1 MFKFCNLDFH
11 GGKLATF
18 LIIIKIGLYIR
29 TQHINIKMNRLGEI
43 LKMKGIQ
50 QKWLAE
56 KLGMTPVMVS
66 LYTNNKRQPKL
77 DTLIRISEILDVDLK
92 ELIQT
97 KKK

>member
-1 MFKFCNLDFH
+1 
-11 GGKLATF
+11 
-18 LIIIKIGLYIR
+18 
-29 TQHINIKMNRLGEI
+29 MNRLREV
-43 LKMKGIQ
+43 LKKRGIQ

>member
-1 MFKFCNLDFH
+1 M
-11 GGKLATF
+11 
-18 LIIIKIGLYIR
+18 YIR

>member
-1 MFKFCNLDFH
+1 
-11 GGKLATF
+11 
-18 LIIIKIGLYIR
+18 
-29 TQHINIKMNRLGEI
+29 MNRLGEV

-56 KLGMTPVMVS
+56 KLGMTTVMVS

-77 DTLIRISEILDVDLK
+77 ETLIKISEILEVDLK

-97 KKK
+97 KQK